1 MKKITFVIVCS
12 ITIISVGTF
21 TACMSSDQKNKVAED
36 KVLVA
41 EEKLQEAQENA
52 YEVADQTATADELKA
67 FKLESEL
74 QIRKNDVS
82 IAELKVKMN
91 NSDKKNDK
99 IYAERIDT
107 LVKRNENLNARIY
120 NYQKT
125 QRDWNKFKRE
135 FKNDMD
141 NLGQAIKDLGVD
153 NSKK

>member
-1 MKKITFVIVCS
+1 
-12 ITIISVGTF
+12 
-21 TACMSSDQKNKVAED
+21 
-36 KVLVA
+36 
-41 EEKLQEAQENA
+41 
-52 YEVADQTATADELKA
+52 
-67 FKLESEL
+67 
-74 QIRKNDVS
+74 
-82 IAELKVKMN
+82 MN

>member
-1 MKKITFVIVCS
+1 MKKITFIIVSS
-12 ITIISVGTF
+12 ITIISLGTF
-21 TACMSSDQKNKVAED
+21 SACMSSDQKNKVAED

-52 YEVADQTATADELKA
+52 YEVADQTATDDELKA

-82 IAELKVKMN
+82 IAELRLKMN

-141 NLGQAIKDLGVD
+141 NLGQAIKDLGV
-153 NSKK
+153 NNKK